1 MNVATNAKPATTCA
15 MVARTKLRS
24 VATFTTSRYLDDRGS
39 RMTWRGTA
47 MMVVRPNTAAANT
60 SQAFSSMSLC
70 PNEFMIVM
78 LQRIPVDLIHLAVM
92 RGLDPR
98 IHHLRKIYAKRM
110 DPRVKPAGDGRGWAS
125 ADSNRPGAAVGADP
139 GHVESLSGV
148 MAGLVPA
155 IHALLC

>member
-1 MNVATNAKPATTCA
+1 
-15 MVARTKLRS
+15 
-24 VATFTTSRYLDDRGS
+24 
-39 RMTWRGTA
+39 
-47 MMVVRPNTAAANT
+47 
-60 SQAFSSMSLC
+60 
-70 PNEFMIVM
+70 MIVM

-110 DPRVKPAGDGRGWAS
+110 DPRVKPAGDGSGWAS
-125 ADSNRPGAAVGADP
+125 ADSNRPGAAVEADP

>member
-1 MNVATNAKPATTCA
+1 
-15 MVARTKLRS
+15 
-24 VATFTTSRYLDDRGS
+24 
-39 RMTWRGTA
+39 
-47 MMVVRPNTAAANT
+47 MMLVRPNTAAANT

-78 LQRIPVDLIHLAVM
+78 LE
-92 RGLDPR
+92 
-98 IHHLRKIYAKRM
+98 
-110 DPRVKPAGDGRGWAS
+110 
-125 ADSNRPGAAVGADP
+125 ADP